1 MKLKIISTGSHGN
14 SYLLENDTEALLIEC
29 GVNFKKIKKTID
41 FNLKKITAC
50 ILTHEHLDHSKA
62 IKEVLGAGIQVFATE
77 GTHKARGT
85 DSHHR
90 ASILEKGK
98 KVKLGNFTVLP
109 FQVEHDAA
117 DPVGFLINHPETGN
131 VLFLTDS
138 YYTKYTFKNLN
149 NIIIEANYC
158 PIIAKERMSEQMF
171 LHDRV
176 LQSHMSIDQCL
187 NTLSANDLS
196 KVNNIVLI
204 HLSDRNSHEE
214 EFVKKVTEATGKTV
228 VAGRDNM
235 ILEFN
240 ETPF

>member
-1 MKLKIISTGSHGN
+1 MFLKIISTGSHGN
-14 SYLLENDTEALLIEC
+14 AYLLGNESEALLIEC
-29 GVNFKKIKKTID
+29 GVNIREIKKAID
-41 FNLKKITAC
+41 FDLKKITAC

-77 GTHKARGT
+77 GTHKARET

-90 ASILEKGK
+90 ANNLEKGK

-117 DPVGFLINHPETGN
+117 DPVGFIIHHKETGN

-158 PIIAKERMSEQMF
+158 PEIAKRQMSEQMF

-176 LQSHMSIDQCL
+176 LQSHMSIEQCI

-204 HLSDRNSHEE
+204 HLSDRNSNEK
-214 EFVKKVTEATGKTV
+214 EFVDKVEKAIGKAVT
-228 VAGRDNM
+228 AARDNM
-235 ILEFN
+235 ILELN
-240 ETPF
+240 ATPF